1 MREAREAKIGQRDRW
16 AGVLQDHVK
25 LRGWRV

>member
-16 AGVLQDHVK
+16 TGVLWDHVK
-25 LRGWRV
+25 LTGWM